1 MGLDKDNLSP
11 DVITKLG
18 KYNLDEWI
26 TVEFVRSKSKALES
40 VYTWL
45 ITLVKY
51 TDLQKGVRAVRNK
64 ISDILAD
71 IAKEVRILSKLE
83 KK

>member
-1 MGLDKDNLSP
+1 MSLDKDNLSP
-11 DVITKLG
+11 DVVTKLG

-26 TVEFVRSKSKALES
+26 TVDFVKHKSKALES

-51 TDLQKGVRAVRNK
+51 TEL
-64 ISDILAD
+64 
-71 IAKEVRILSKLE
+71 
-83 KK
+83 